1 MKKHPLQR
9 VLVVLSWWEKDMAAS
24 PRVVAAVKRFAAAI
38 KKEIAR
44 DTK

>member
-9 VLVVLSWWEKDMAAS
+9 VLTILSWWEKDMAAS
-24 PRVVAAVKRFAAAI
+24 PRVVAKVRLLAATI